1 MNSRNGGKFIVC
13 VSIFLSDQVNKEA
26 GVILKRRHALRVS
39 SSDLVVLVAAIK
51 RTNLTWITNTT

>member
-1 MNSRNGGKFIVC
+1 MC